1 MRTSSALGW
10 CALALVAACR
20 GPDVPRA
27 PAPPAPCGDTVGA
40 WSAPVDG
47 LRARLITSGARA
59 DRASLQVALE
69 LEPVAGPR
77 AIHWAGMLE
86 LGYVTFAL
94 DDAAGA
100 PVAAVLA
107 WGGNGPSGSFREALR
122 GPVRHLVASN
132 LFVPVDGQRLVRIGA
147 FGGGWPMATDG
158 TSRRLRAR
166 LTGAA
171 PAPDELEA
179 YVVDPAVVSLG
190 ARVVGA
196 DAAAPPAWI
205 GALDVPAVCVD

>member
-1 MRTSSALGW
+1 MRPSPLALVV
-10 CALALVAACR
+10 ALALTACGAHR
-20 GPDVPRA
+20 PGR
-27 PAPPAPCGDTVGA
+27 CGDTVGA

-59 DRASLQVALE
+59 DRAALQVALE
-69 LEPVAGPR
+69 IEPVAGPR
-77 AIHWAGMLE
+77 TIHWTGMLD

-100 PVAAVLA
+100 PVPAALA
-107 WGGNGPSGSFREALR
+107 WGGNGPGGSFREALPAR
-122 GPVRHLVASN
+122 VRHLVATN
-132 LFVPVDGQRLVRIGA
+132 LFVPVDGRRLVRIGA

-166 LTGAA
+166 VTGAA
-171 PAPDELEA
+171 PASDELEA
-179 YVVDPAVVSLG
+179 YVVDPAVGSLG

-196 DAAAPPAWI
+196 DAAAAPAWV
-205 GALDVPAVCVD
+205 GTLDVPAVCVD